1 MTNSMY
7 ELTKSYKEVQAL
19 AENGEDVTDT
29 LLSLEGDI
37 EVKAENT
44 NKVIKMFSG
53 YNTSIDEEIKRLQEV
68 KKHNENAIERLKLG
82 IENMMIALNKTE
94 LKTPLFSAKFVKN
107 PPAVVIDDEEKVD
120 ARFLT
125 VIPQTYKIDKN
136 AIKDAIKAGANLTYA
151 HLTQTERL
159 QLK

>member
-1 MTNSMY
+1 MTNMY
-7 ELTKSYKEVQAL
+7 ALTKSYEEVQAL

-94 LKTPLFSAKFVKN
+94 LKTPLF
-107 PPAVVIDDEEKVD
+107 
-120 ARFLT
+120 
-125 VIPQTYKIDKN
+125 
-136 AIKDAIKAGANLTYA
+136 
-151 HLTQTERL
+151 
-159 QLK
+159 

>member
-1 MTNSMY
+1 MTNMYALTTSMQA
-7 ELTKSYKEVQAL
+7 VQAL
-19 AENGEDVTDT
+19 AEQGEDVTDT

-68 KKHNENAIERLKLG
+68 KKHNENTIERLKSG

-94 LKTPLFSAKFVKN
+94 LKTPLFTAKWVKN
-107 PPAVVIDDEEKVD
+107 PPSVVITDESKVD
-120 ARFLT
+120 ARYLT
-125 VIPQTYKIDKN
+125 IIPQTTKVNKN
-136 AIKDAIKAGANLTYA
+136 AIKDDLKNGIELPYA
-151 HLTQTERL
+151 HLEQGRRL
-159 QLK
+159 DLK